1 MIDTKGINIIMI
13 GVLFIILE
21 IIATI
26 SNNKIK
32 SVLLLVCKSLF
43 KCIILS
49 TKVLSIPVE

>member
-49 TKVLSIPVE
+49 TKVFSIPVE